1 MQGAKIVTFLIHL
14 IYTFAPSVSQ
24 IYLVISYY
32 LLQFLFCKRFSSKL
46 RCDIFN

>member
-1 MQGAKIVTFLIHL
+1 MQGAKIVTFFIHL

-46 RCDIFN
+46 RCNISN